1 MRRIVSL
8 ILTLFTIIGFLPAK
22 AADLVTQSDVAA
34 VMTAV
39 PREGPP
45 ITRWLNDKP
54 MKVYITFSG
63 EPIASVGTRDV
74 VSWASGSGEIASLWC
89 RARNTFIGLGGLN

>member
-8 ILTLFTIIGFLPAK
+8 ILTLFTIIRFLPAK
-22 AADLVTQSDVAA
+22 VAA

-54 MKVYITFSG
+54 MKVYKTFSG
-63 EPIASVGTRDV
+63 EPTASVGTRDV
-74 VSWASGSGEIASLWC
+74 VSWAYGSGEIASLWC
-89 RARNTFIGLGGLN
+89 RARNTFLGLGA